1 MGQWKTMVREVIS
14 YELFYLVLQNQQC
27 AWFSGKGI
35 DLFLRMQQ
43 WWVSVKIRAAV
54 FWGNKTD
61 VSSALALLERFVMV
75 VFCLVGFF
83 GAFFLSFSFFFR
95 DSCQLWPSVLE
106 PVIQLGTTCNLIQQT
121 IASKRGN
128 PTHPPE
134 AIAFLPLHQISCLP
148 NQFSSLSQQKSVIV
162 LLS

>member
-1 MGQWKTMVREVIS
+1 MVREVIS

-61 VSSALALLERFVMV
+61 VSSALALLERFVMAGG
-75 VFCLVGFF
+75 FLFGWFFWCLFF
-83 GAFFLSFSFFFR
+83 ILLFFF
-95 DSCQLWPSVLE
+95 P
-106 PVIQLGTTCNLIQQT
+106 G
-121 IASKRGN
+121 
-128 PTHPPE
+128 
-134 AIAFLPLHQISCLP
+134 
-148 NQFSSLSQQKSVIV
+148 
-162 LLS
+162 

>member
-61 VSSALALLERFVMV
+61 VSSALALLERFVMAGG
-75 VFCLVGFF
+75 FLFGWFFWCLFF
-83 GAFFLSFSFFFR
+83 NPSLFFSGIVASFDRLFLSQSFSWARRVTWSNKQLPPRGEIPLTLLKPSLFFLYIKSPA
-95 DSCQLWPSVLE
+95 CQ
-106 PVIQLGTTCNLIQQT
+106 T
-121 IASKRGN
+121 
-128 PTHPPE
+128 
-134 AIAFLPLHQISCLP
+134 
-148 NQFSSLSQQKSVIV
+148 SLAH
-162 LLS
+162 